1 MLFKKQHINNFGIQI
16 LALFASVRGYT
27 LITII
32 VAQYLSA
39 RYIFAPN
46 SNWRHILFDSKLLML
61 VLATSAAIAGG
72 YLINNFYDAEKDQI
86 NRPHK
91 YLLEHRVPASFQ
103 LFCYSVLNAL
113 TLILSALVSMRTL
126 PFFLAYIFGI
136 WLYSHLL
143 KKHFWAS
150 NVFAVVLAVIPFFAI
165 TLYFKNFSSLVFYH
179 ASFLFLIV
187 LIRDLIKDLEN
198 FKGDW
203 VRGYKTIA
211 VVFGE
216 RTTKILLS
224 FLVLLTFIPI
234 ALLLDQKEVLNSM
247 WYYFVITIPFLLLIA
262 LILWRSPAQKTY
274 LWLHNLLK
282 ALIVAG
288 ILSIVLV
295 RFPI

>member
-262 LILWRSPAQKTY
+262 LILWRSPTQKTY

-295 RFPI
+295 RFPL

>member
-1 MLFKKQHINNFGIQI
+1 MLFKKQHINSFGIQI

-27 LITII
+27 LTTII

-61 VLATSAAIAGG
+61 VLATSAAVAGG

-103 LFCYSVLNAL
+103 LFCYAVLNAL

-295 RFPI
+295 RFPL